1 MREKRN
7 RLIEE
12 MREPTLPELLTQY
25 LDSRRDERSDWSV
38 SGQRKGT
45 TMDLKKVSHAI
56 AYLQEHEIATVKD
69 LQKHLSEKEAASN
82 EFSNTIRDKEK
93 RMRDVQALLKAWDS
107 VSRLEALHKQYKG
120 IGWKKKQEKFY
131 QEHKSE
137 LDEYG
142 KADRLLRKFY
152 PSKKIPVSTL
162 QKELDTLS
170 AEVEDL
176 RPVLDAV
183 KEDLTELRFEQN
195 CIAPEEPNEEKGEK
209 TLTEKQPTKEK
220 ASLIDR
226 LHDKQQIVDEQKQK
240 GNSYSHGYENEL

>member
-1 MREKRN
+1 
-7 RLIEE
+7 

-25 LDSRRDERSDWSV
+25 LDSRRDERSEWSV
-38 SGQRKGT
+38 FGQRKGT
-45 TMDLKKVSHAI
+45 TMDLKKVSHAVV
-56 AYLQEHEIATVKD
+56 YLQEHEITTVED

-82 EFSNTIRDKEK
+82 EFSITIREKEK
-93 RMRDVQALLKAWDS
+93 RIRDVQALLKAWDS

-183 KEDLTELRFEQN
+183 KGELDELKAVRAIISPQ
-195 CIAPEEPNEEKGEK
+195 EEKSQEK
-209 TLTEKQPTKEK
+209 EDPKATAVQAPKEK

-226 LHDKQQIVDEQKQK
+226 LHEKQDYVKERDRQTPPKKPQSQ
-240 GNSYSHGYENEL
+240 SWENEL